1 MADDPNQI
9 VSRTSRPSVARPTRR
24 DLSPTLT
31 PSRPSQAG
39 PRPLRSRRI
48 LYVFSGP
55 ARPFDG
61 LAAIA
66 ALVGVSVDEVDTL
79 HGGSAHDVLR
89 AATREH
95 YLDAVRSG
103 VYCAAIVATPCTS
116 FAVARGNDQD
126 GAAPF
131 GLRTF
136 EHESGPP
143 DASEVAKAF
152 VRKHDTFVD
161 FTVDVAHAALDL
173 GMELIIENPAPRND
187 PRLASYWPERA
198 HLPQLW
204 DMRRVRELRRQRSLT
219 LMVVPQCA
227 FGPGP
232 HGLLF
237 QKYTGLL
244 LSRGAAARL
253 ADLRHLRC
261 NHAKHDAVACGDDAA
276 LAAAY
281 PAALND
287 ALLWGLTGVRRLAPL
302 PGAAPSA
309 DTPAPFLALFG
320 RRATSLFA
328 RPEGPAS
335 LRGHMLAPAAPGGA
349 AAHRTPP
356 PHPRVAP
363 PFDRGVST
371 GRIADG
377 PGLSSPI
384 RAAVDA
390 ARSKRKRWASHRNLV
405 PASEAE
411 LRAATM
417 PDLLPHAGATSWP
430 GPPSQ
435 PGAAARL
442 DEFRRA
448 LGGRNVHIGDLWE
461 PAEWERFQRWMQRA
475 RRGVYQP
482 PARFPQSSL
491 VPLARG
497 YVWDTR
503 DPQDCRPMEPSDIG
517 TTFPGRRQIDR
528 RAFRRLARELGSL
541 DEDIIGQV
549 GGGGVE
555 SRSRCELTSE
565 LHAHAPGVAE
575 HPEAAAKAVDEELGE
590 EWALGPYYLPPTIPI
605 RALPRDVIM
614 QQRSRVVDDRGT
626 IEDYEKP
633 RITLNPSAGP
643 DSVNAG
649 IPPEERS
656 VALTTARDLGY
667 GLALIDVPA
676 RDAGVGVAGYGVDM
690 TSAYSFLQVQRLDWW
705 QFAYIWFDAAGAAH
719 FRLLIRVGFGG
730 AMSPRRFQSVSVII
744 TTLAR
749 RWQREFDERH
759 PPPEAVLRWRRA
771 RQRLQRAGSLPPGDD
786 QLAAAIA
793 GVYIDDLA
801 GGCCDDDVPMPDT
814 WQGMSTAGMNLGAPA
829 AFAVG
834 GRPLRRDS
842 RPAVHCVI
850 AIAAIRALGLEE
862 TPGKTE
868 GGDVF
873 VNLGLRLRLR
883 DGFLDCPPSKR
894 RILLRDLRAW
904 HASVERAEPFERKV
918 AERQVGRMGNLT
930 QVMPELLTHIT
941 AGYRAANA
949 GYVAGGVR
957 RRSKQVQLARGSALH
972 MGLSRL
978 LPHAISLVERNEGI
992 PLAPRAR
999 FAGLDEPGVLLVV
1012 SDASGH
1018 DGCGGWAHLGEGDRA
1033 PSVVSEAWPPW
1044 AREALRQFKLPAAQ
1058 RAAGA
1063 PLLSMPAAE
1072 LFATWAVAEAAAS
1085 TKPFTAVIAVGDCD
1099 PAADALDAASSAT
1112 PQMSALLARA
1122 RQSAKQ
1128 WLGVSVPREWNLDA
1142 DRLSHPAELGHVL
1155 RDARRAG
1162 LSPSHVAIP
1171 EWCWRALQDTTTLA
1185 AAL

>member
-1 MADDPNQI
+1 MADDLNQI

-24 DLSPTLT
+24 DPSPTLT

-89 AATREH
+89 ATTREH

-116 FAVARGNDQD
+116 FAVARGNDHG

-204 DMRRVRELRRQRSLT
+204 DMRRVRELRQRRSLT

-287 ALLWGLTGVRRLAPL
+287 ALLWGLTGVRRLTPL

-309 DTPAPFLALFG
+309 DTP
-320 RRATSLFA
+320 
-328 RPEGPAS
+328 
-335 LRGHMLAPAAPGGA
+335 
-349 AAHRTPP
+349 TPKV

-363 PFDRGVST
+363 PFDRDVST

-590 EWALGPYYLPPTIPI
+590 EWALGPFYLPPTVPI

-614 QQRSRVVDDRGT
+614 QQRSRVIDDQGT

-749 RWQREFDERH
+749 RWQREFDEQH

-814 WQGMSTAGMNLGAPA
+814 WQGMSTAGVNLGAPA
-829 AFAVG
+829 AFGRDVTHSGLGVG
-834 GRPLRRDS
+834 PSRD
-842 RPAVHCVI
+842 
-850 AIAAIRALGLEE
+850 
-862 TPGKTE
+862 
-868 GGDVF
+868 
-873 VNLGLRLRLR
+873 
-883 DGFLDCPPSKR
+883 PP
-894 RILLRDLRAW
+894 W
-904 HASVERAEPFERKV
+904 V
-918 AERQVGRMGNLT
+918 
-930 QVMPELLTHIT
+930 
-941 AGYRAANA
+941 
-949 GYVAGGVR
+949 
-957 RRSKQVQLARGSALH
+957 
-972 MGLSRL
+972 
-978 LPHAISLVERNEGI
+978 
-992 PLAPRAR
+992 
-999 FAGLDEPGVLLVV
+999 
-1012 SDASGH
+1012 ASG
-1018 DGCGGWAHLGEGDRA
+1018 
-1033 PSVVSEAWPPW
+1033 
-1044 AREALRQFKLPAAQ
+1044 
-1058 RAAGA
+1058 
-1063 PLLSMPAAE
+1063 
-1072 LFATWAVAEAAAS
+1072 
-1085 TKPFTAVIAVGDCD
+1085 
-1099 PAADALDAASSAT
+1099 
-1112 PQMSALLARA
+1112 
-1122 RQSAKQ
+1122 
-1128 WLGVSVPREWNLDA
+1128 
-1142 DRLSHPAELGHVL
+1142 
-1155 RDARRAG
+1155 
-1162 LSPSHVAIP
+1162 
-1171 EWCWRALQDTTTLA
+1171 
-1185 AAL
+1185 

>member
-9 VSRTSRPSVARPTRR
+9 VSRTSRPSAAHPTRR
-24 DLSPTLT
+24 DHSPTRT
-31 PSRPSQAG
+31 PPRPSQAG
-39 PRPLRSRRI
+39 PRPPRSRRI
-48 LYVFSGP
+48 LYIFSGP

-66 ALVGVSVDEVDTL
+66 ALVDVSVDEVDTL
-79 HGGSAHDVLR
+79 HGGGAHDVLR
-89 AATREH
+89 AATRAR

-103 VYCAAIVATPCTS
+103 VYCAAIIATPCTS
-116 FAVARGNDQD
+116 FAVARGNDD
-126 GAAPF
+126 AGAAPF

-152 VRKHDTFVD
+152 VRKHDVFVD

-173 GMELIIENPAPRND
+173 GMEIIIENPAPRND

-204 DMRRVRELRRQRSLT
+204 DMRRVRELRQQRSLT

-253 ADLRHLRC
+253 ADLRHVRC
-261 NHAKHDAVACGDDAA
+261 NHAKHDAVACGDDAPR
-276 LAAAY
+276 AAAY

-287 ALLWGLTGVRRLAPL
+287 ALLWGLTGVRRVAPL
-302 PGAAPSA
+302 PGTTPSA
-309 DTPAPFLALFG
+309 DTP
-320 RRATSLFA
+320 
-328 RPEGPAS
+328 E
-335 LRGHMLAPAAPGGA
+335 M
-349 AAHRTPP
+349 

-363 PFDRGVST
+363 PFDRDIST

-377 PGLSSPI
+377 PRLSAPI

-417 PDLLPHAGATSWP
+417 PNLLPHAGATTWP

-448 LGGRNVHIGDLWE
+448 LGGRSVRIGDLWE

-503 DPQDCRPMEPSDIG
+503 DPQDCRPMEPSDID
-517 TTFPGRRQIDR
+517 TPFPGRRQIDR

-575 HPEAAAKAVDEELGE
+575 HPGAAAKAVDEELGE
-590 EWALGPYYLPPTIPI
+590 EWALGPFYLPPTVPI

-614 QQRSRVVDDRGT
+614 QQRSRVVDDQGT

-759 PPPEAVLRWRRA
+759 PPPEAVLRWQRA
-771 RQRLQRAGSLPPGDD
+771 RRRLQRAGSLPPGGD

-814 WQGMSTAGMNLGAPA
+814 WQGMSTAGVNLGAPA

-834 GRPLRRDS
+834 GQPLRRDS

-904 HASVERAEPFERKV
+904 YASVERAEPFERKV

-972 MGLSRL
+972 VGLSRL

-1018 DGCGGWAHLGEGDRA
+1018 DGCGGWAHLGEADRA
-1033 PSVVSEAWPPW
+1033 PAVVSEAWPPW

-1058 RAAGA
+1058 RSAGA

-1085 TKPFTAVIAVGDCD
+1085 AKPFTAVIAVGDCD

-1112 PQMSALLARA
+1112 PQMSALLAHA
-1122 RQSAKQ
+1122 RESAKQ

-1155 RDARRAG
+1155 RDARLAG

-1171 EWCWRALQDTTTLA
+1171 EWCWRALRDTTALA

>member
-1 MADDPNQI
+1 M
-9 VSRTSRPSVARPTRR
+9 
-24 DLSPTLT
+24 
-31 PSRPSQAG
+31 
-39 PRPLRSRRI
+39 
-48 LYVFSGP
+48 
-55 ARPFDG
+55 
-61 LAAIA
+61 
-66 ALVGVSVDEVDTL
+66 
-79 HGGSAHDVLR
+79 
-89 AATREH
+89 
-95 YLDAVRSG
+95 
-103 VYCAAIVATPCTS
+103 
-116 FAVARGNDQD
+116 
-126 GAAPF
+126 
-131 GLRTF
+131 
-136 EHESGPP
+136 
-143 DASEVAKAF
+143 
-152 VRKHDTFVD
+152 
-161 FTVDVAHAALDL
+161 
-173 GMELIIENPAPRND
+173 
-187 PRLASYWPERA
+187 
-198 HLPQLW
+198 
-204 DMRRVRELRRQRSLT
+204 
-219 LMVVPQCA
+219 
-227 FGPGP
+227 
-232 HGLLF
+232 
-237 QKYTGLL
+237 
-244 LSRGAAARL
+244 
-253 ADLRHLRC
+253 
-261 NHAKHDAVACGDDAA
+261 
-276 LAAAY
+276 
-281 PAALND
+281 
-287 ALLWGLTGVRRLAPL
+287 
-302 PGAAPSA
+302 
-309 DTPAPFLALFG
+309 
-320 RRATSLFA
+320 
-328 RPEGPAS
+328 
-335 LRGHMLAPAAPGGA
+335 
-349 AAHRTPP
+349 
-356 PHPRVAP
+356 
-363 PFDRGVST
+363 
-371 GRIADG
+371 
-377 PGLSSPI
+377 
-384 RAAVDA
+384 DA

-417 PDLLPHAGATSWP
+417 PDLLPHAGATAWP

-448 LGGRNVHIGDLWE
+448 LGGRSVRIGDLWE

-503 DPQDCRPMEPSDIG
+503 DPQDCRPMEPSDID
-517 TTFPGRRQIDR
+517 TPFPGRRQIDR

-575 HPEAAAKAVDEELGE
+575 HPGAAAKAVDEELGE
-590 EWALGPYYLPPTIPI
+590 EWALGPFYLPPTVPI

-614 QQRSRVVDDRGT
+614 QQRSRVVDDQGT

-759 PPPEAVLRWRRA
+759 PPPEAVLRWQRA
-771 RQRLQRAGSLPPGDD
+771 RRRLQRAGSLPPGGD

-814 WQGMSTAGMNLGAPA
+814 WQGMSTAGVNLGAPA

-834 GRPLRRDS
+834 GQPLRRDS

-930 QVMPELLTHIT
+930 HTSVLVMLPVNHFFSPSQYTCT
-941 AGYRAANA
+941 VVPAGYEST
-949 GYVAGGVR
+949 GSGG
-957 RRSKQVQLARGSALH
+957 SCT
-972 MGLSRL
+972 GLE
-978 LPHAISLVERNEGI
+978 AV
-992 PLAPRAR
+992 
-999 FAGLDEPGVLLVV
+999 GVD
-1012 SDASGH
+1012 SDASGRTGGAVSTSSSSCTTSGLCAAPCSMRDSSCSYAVSGTSGLSGSLSSPLPSPSPPSSLSAH
-1018 DGCGGWAHLGEGDRA
+1018 SSHETSTLSVPPPAVVPVPGPPDGAVEIVANSSKTSDAGAANWIKSLPSMNARA
-1033 PSVVSEAWPPW
+1033 SSPDKVVVYSSEPSEFHS
-1044 AREALRQFKLPAAQ
+1044 PAAFL
-1058 RAAGA
+1058 
-1063 PLLSMPAAE
+1063 PTSVLLCGHGWS
-1072 LFATWAVAEAAAS
+1072 
-1085 TKPFTAVIAVGDCD
+1085 G
-1099 PAADALDAASSAT
+1099 SSRSG
-1112 PQMSALLARA
+1112 Q
-1122 RQSAKQ
+1122 
-1128 WLGVSVPREWNLDA
+1128 
-1142 DRLSHPAELGHVL
+1142 
-1155 RDARRAG
+1155 
-1162 LSPSHVAIP
+1162 
-1171 EWCWRALQDTTTLA
+1171 
-1185 AAL
+1185 